1 MLLITELQII
11 SGKNSNAPK
20 GFEKIPVDLN
30 KGAGGDYLYLCYKK
44 EEATAGIIDILVLH
58 DKKADGKG
66 TECPAGYE
74 KIGADLNK
82 KAGGEFIYLA
92 YKKGSAEQSDKFG
105 ITDLSVL
112 DVGMINSN
120 VIHTYKDYIV
130 RPIDLNKGAGGDY
143 LYLAYKNVSQLSLRK
158 WMSILPN
165 DMPIV
170 DVSIPGTHDTMT
182 YSLKETK
189 LYDLLA
195 KKCSGAGAAA
205 ITAAVVVVAGPVSA
219 PLLIAE
225 FKKSG
230 AEKLGKT
237 QNYDLLAQLECG
249 ARFVDIRATSTLGC
263 HHGIM
268 TCTNGFEK
276 AMNDIES
283 FLKDNPS
290 EFVVVR
296 LGDQKPDAS
305 KKDFLNKLLADKSDV
320 IWQGKVTDFASITVN
335 SLRGKMIFLYGN
347 EFSEYVSNMGAEYS
361 KSATYLEIQDDY
373 RQPGVD
379 KKYSEIKSTI
389 ENRDKNKLTINHVS
403 AAMKD
408 DLSDLVKA
416 VVKNETTPIGYAE
429 RLNPQVERY
438 LLYENQNQPN
448 IGIVIFDFIDS
459 DLSWAVI
466 KHNFGV

>member
-11 SGKNSNAPK
+11 SGKKSNAPK

-30 KGAGGDYLYLCYKK
+30 KGAGGEYLYLCYKK
-44 EEATAGIIDILVLH
+44 EEATSGVIDILVLH
-58 DKKADGKG
+58 DKKADGRG
-66 TECPAGYE
+66 VECPSGYE
-74 KIGADLNK
+74 KIGMDLNK
-82 KAGGEFIYLA
+82 KAKGEFIFLA
-92 YKKGSAEQSDKFG
+92 YKKGTPEQSCKFG

-112 DVGMINSN
+112 DNGVINSN
-120 VIHTYKDYIV
+120 TIHTYKDYMIKA
-130 RPIDLNKGAGGDY
+130 IDLNKGAGGDY
-143 LYLAYKNVSQLSLRK
+143 LYLAYKNVSKTSLCN
-158 WMSILPN
+158 WMNLLQN
-165 DMPIV
+165 DMSIV

-182 YSLKETK
+182 YKLKETTV
-189 LYDLLA
+189 YDLLA

-205 ITAAVVVVAGPVSA
+205 ITAALVAAGIASA
-219 PLLIAE
+219 PLLLVE

-249 ARFVDIRATSTLGC
+249 TRFVDIRATSMLGC
-263 HHGIM
+263 HHGMM
-268 TCTNGFEK
+268 TCTNNFEH

-296 LGDQKPDAS
+296 LGDQKPDES
-305 KKDFLNKLLADKSDV
+305 KKQFLNDLLAKKSDV
-320 IWQGKVTDFASITVN
+320 IWKGKVSDFSSITVG

-361 KSATYLEIQDDY
+361 KSASYLEIQDNY
-373 RQPGVD
+373 KQPNVSE
-379 KKYSEIKSTI
+379 KYSEIKNTI
-389 ENRDKNKLTINHVS
+389 KNRNKNKLTINHVS

-408 DLSDLVKA
+408 DLSGIVNA
-416 VVKNETTPIGYAE
+416 FIKNKTTPIGYAE
-429 RLNPQVERY
+429 TLNPQVGRY
-438 LLYENQNQPN
+438 LLYENQNQAD
-448 IGIVIFDFIDS
+448 IGIVIFDFIDP
-459 DLSWAVI
+459 DLAWAVI

>member
-11 SGKNSNAPK
+11 SGKKSNAPK

-30 KGAGGDYLYLCYKK
+30 KGAGGEYLYLCYKK
-44 EEATAGIIDILVLH
+44 EEATSGIIDILVLH
-58 DKKADGKG
+58 DKKADGRG
-66 TECPAGYE
+66 VECPSGYE
-74 KIGADLNK
+74 KIGMDLNK
-82 KAGGEFIYLA
+82 KAKGEFIFLA
-92 YKKGSAEQSDKFG
+92 YKKGTPEQSRKFG

-112 DVGMINSN
+112 DNGVINSN
-120 VIHTYKDYIV
+120 TIHTYKDYIV

-143 LYLAYKNVSQLSLRK
+143 LYLAYKNNSQVSLRK

-182 YSLKETK
+182 YSLKETTM
-189 LYDLLA
+189 YDLLA

-205 ITAAVVVVAGPVSA
+205 ITAAIIAVAGPASV
-219 PLLIAE
+219 PLLVAT

-237 QNYDLLAQLECG
+237 QDYDLLAQLESG
-249 ARFVDIRATSTLGC
+249 ARFVDIRATSMLEC

-268 TCTNGFEK
+268 TCTNDFEY
-276 AMNDIES
+276 AMNDIEC

-305 KKDFLNKLLADKSDV
+305 KKEFLNNLLAKKSDV
-320 IWQGKVTDFASITVN
+320 IWKGKVDNFSTIKVSD
-335 SLRGKMIFLYGN
+335 LRGKMIFLYGN
-347 EFSEYVSNMGAEYS
+347 EFSEYVLDMGAEYS
-361 KSATYLEIQDDY
+361 KSAGYLEIQDDY
-373 RQPGVD
+373 KQPNVD
-379 KKYSEIKSTI
+379 KKYSEIKGMI
-389 ENRDKNKLTINHVS
+389 EQRGKNKLTINHVS
-403 AAMKD
+403 AAMND
-408 DLSDLVKA
+408 SLSDLVKA
-416 VVKNETTPIGYAE
+416 FVKNETTPIGYAE

-448 IGIVIFDFIDS
+448 VGIVIFDFLDT
-459 DLSWAVI
+459 DLSWSVV